1 MRALLAA
8 LPLLLVGCPKET
20 EIIEIPGRTCLL
32 RLNVV
37 QPEGVNAF
45 RSDRPGDE
53 GPFSSLD
60 LRMTRSN
67 GEVVERRL
75 LGSEA
80 GDRVVRF
87 ADPVRF
93 DEGSRFDLELL
104 VRSPSGAV
112 YSLGRRADVG
122 CEELASE
129 VTVDLP
135 VVPVNRWVTLPAPQ
149 VQRFEHESV
158 SVGAG
163 ALFVG
168 GRTTPWRLRASPP
181 DAGPPQDAGSGDAG
195 QADAG
200 PGDAQVALDGG
211 VNAPADAGI
220 SDVGG
225 ASDTG
230 SVGDAGAADAGLVEA
245 GSVGDA
251 GATDAQADAGN
262 SEAPGCEPLD
272 IDRSLGAPVQ
282 NGVVYFERYRM
293 RFVDRFE
300 TESRRQL
307 SQIPRLMGVSLFHQ
321 VERNRVMLLGG
332 LTVFGDDFCDPPP
345 AAQFHIFDYSEQ
357 SQPRLTSLTWG
368 EDQRESHFALQ
379 RLVFPRAVPVEHDL
393 MDVVL
398 LGGYWGRPQ
407 EAPGSDWPPRHDP
420 PAFEMPDRMAVVN
433 ASNLVSRRDNLGSD
447 TEIRLPFQPGVA
459 AFGDGSAL
467 LFGGWA
473 VDRQGITEPSSAVYQ
488 LLRSNTAANI
498 EIEAPHI
505 YPQASLDRPRA
516 QAQGFAVRSDMV
528 LVAGGLDAPVGG
540 AEALELYRWRSNG
553 RRGFREGGSLEHLP
567 VEASDEAAVW
577 DRGFA
582 AVTVPCEGAESC
594 PVLVVGG
601 EDQRGVA
608 SDRALFLRLNQV
620 DEQGQLRW
628 RVEAEPLDAALPEPR
643 WGASVNILDDGSYL
657 VVGGRTAPPGSPG
670 EPAQTAFMYLPYSP

>member
-1 MRALLAA
+1 MRA
-8 LPLLLVGCPKET
+8 
-20 EIIEIPGRTCLL
+20 R
-32 RLNVV
+32 
-37 QPEGVNAF
+37 
-45 RSDRPGDE
+45 
-53 GPFSSLD
+53 
-60 LRMTRSN
+60 
-67 GEVVERRL
+67 
-75 LGSEA
+75 
-80 GDRVVRF
+80 
-87 ADPVRF
+87 
-93 DEGSRFDLELL
+93 
-104 VRSPSGAV
+104 
-112 YSLGRRADVG
+112 
-122 CEELASE
+122 
-129 VTVDLP
+129 
-135 VVPVNRWVTLPAPQ
+135 
-149 VQRFEHESV
+149 
-158 SVGAG
+158 
-163 ALFVG
+163 
-168 GRTTPWRLRASPP
+168 
-181 DAGPPQDAGSGDAG
+181 
-195 QADAG
+195 
-200 PGDAQVALDGG
+200 
-211 VNAPADAGI
+211 
-220 SDVGG
+220 
-225 ASDTG
+225 
-230 SVGDAGAADAGLVEA
+230 AGLVEA

-272 IDRSLGAPVQ
+272 VDRSLGAPVQ
-282 NGVVYFERYRM
+282 NGVVYFDATGCASWIALRP
-293 RFVDRFE
+293 
-300 TESRRQL
+300 SRRR
-307 SQIPRLMGVSLFHQ
+307 SRLHAMGVSLFHQ

-433 ASNLVSRRDNLGSD
+433 ASNLDSRRDNLGSD

-608 SDRALFLRLNQV
+608 SDRALLLRLNQV

-628 RVEAEPLDAALPEPR
+628 RVEAEPLGAALPEPR
-643 WGASVNILDDGSYL
+643 WGVGERLDDGSYL
-657 VVGGRTAPPGSPG
+657 VVGGELHRLARPVSRLRRRSCI
-670 EPAQTAFMYLPYSP
+670 YLIRPD